1 MRLVLLGA
9 PGSGKGTQG
18 AELAQRL
25 GVPYV
30 SSGELLRTHAAAQ
43 TELGR
48 RVAPY
53 LNRGDLAPDEL
64 VLAAVSD
71 ALAAPA
77 NAGGY
82 VLEGFPRTTAE
93 ASSGDVPSPDAV
105 VYLALPDEVAR
116 QRLARRAE
124 AGRKDDA
131 DPEAIERRFRLFH
144 AETEPL
150 IDFYRQRG
158 LLTTVDAAQPVDAVT
173 AAILD
178 ALNAP
183 YPHK

>member
-30 SSGELLRTHAAAQ
+30 SSGELLRNHAAAQ

-82 VLEGFPRTTAE
+82 VLEGFPRTTAQ

-116 QRLARRAE
+116 QRLARRAA
-124 AGRKDDA
+124 AGRTDDA

-150 IDFYRQRG
+150 IDFYRQHG
-158 LLTTVDAAQPVDAVT
+158 LLTTVDANQPVDAVT

-178 ALNAP
+178 ALNVP